1 MKEQEQSQKETILN
15 LLKEKSVMKQDV
27 YTNTIEVFNDL
38 RIILKEKAEDLAGII
53 SKVDKRINIS
63 FKEISLHAYQLKV
76 AGDML
81 DFEMHSN
88 VFEFEKSHPMFK
100 TNYVKRN
107 EMNSFCGIIGV
118 YNFLAD
124 SFKYNRTNDLGYL
137 IARIFINKDKKFF
150 IETKTQIGY
159 KYNTFSVE
167 PISKEQLSD
176 IINEL
181 IIYSITFDLLTPPYD
196 SVRQITL
203 FEIQERASSNALRTG
218 KRLGFAGTE
227 GSNVSSFDNEVNL

>member
-1 MKEQEQSQKETILN
+1 
-15 LLKEKSVMKQDV
+15 
-27 YTNTIEVFNDL
+27 
-38 RIILKEKAEDLAGII
+38 
-53 SKVDKRINIS
+53 
-63 FKEISLHAYQLKV
+63 
-76 AGDML
+76 
-81 DFEMHSN
+81 
-88 VFEFEKSHPMFK
+88 
-100 TNYVKRN
+100 
-107 EMNSFCGIIGV
+107 V

-124 SFKYNRTNDLGYL
+124 SFKYNRTNDLGFL

-150 IETKTQIGY
+150 IETKTKIGY